1 MQTAGGLYDIDDELY
16 HIFVDEAIEAGTVED
31 FFHRACARIS
41 QCPISWSR
49 LCRTLNFFADS
60 LDSNDAE
67 VLNFDIAAIKQY
79 VRKLGEPMALPATI

>member
-1 MQTAGGLYDIDDELY
+1 M
-16 HIFVDEAIEAGTVED
+16 
-31 FFHRACARIS
+31 
-41 QCPISWSR
+41 
-49 LCRTLNFFADS
+49 NFFADS